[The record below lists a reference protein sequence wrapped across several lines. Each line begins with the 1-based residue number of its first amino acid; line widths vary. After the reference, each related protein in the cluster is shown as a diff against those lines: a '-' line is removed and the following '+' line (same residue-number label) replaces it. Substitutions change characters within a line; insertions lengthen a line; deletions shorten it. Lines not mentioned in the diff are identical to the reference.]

1 MERTSTAVFGWWRAA
16 EVPGWS
22 VTELTVGDATLAWEV
37 DEQLAAV
44 EAVLRLA
51 RAGSQPAVISG
62 AVRAGWPRSTP

>member
-1 MERTSTAVFGWWRAA
+1 MFGWWRAA

-44 EAVLRLA
+44 DAVLQLA
-51 RAGSQPAVISG
+51 RAGSQPE
-62 AVRAGWPRSTP
+62 